1 MLLGGGELTG
11 RWDPRYG
18 EKERSGVIRI
28 GRTAAL
34 ELLHPGDM
42 LGVSMRADGT
52 AQLS

>member
-1 MLLGGGELTG
+1 VLLGGRELTG

-34 ELLHPGDM
+34 ELLYPGDM